1 MSKDGKRS
9 DYVVGYGKPPERT
22 RFPQGRS
29 GNPKGRPPKPKSPQ
43 TVSSGTPS
51 EELFLKLMRQ
61 QIPVLDKGEAKQVSM
76 LEAVLRGLAV
86 AGGKGNTRAAKI
98 LLDHTLAIEK
108 RQAESEH
115 EAVAQLVQMKQ
126 DWRDLCAQYARA
138 GMARPI
144 RIPDPDDLILD
155 VVTST
160 GRIVGPTTAPEA
172 RAWELRETAR
182 EGTRRGIAAIQEAA
196 RKAADL
202 FDAEIFTYELEH
214 WTYFQALL
222 ECSEPDKA
230 VRRGPHFDYD
240 AWVVEAQ
247 KRLDRINTRT
257 AHHLP
262 IPEFTAQI
270 FLEAYHEGQ
279 DVHPRLGEAYVNG
292 LREIYAKHIDP
303 SRLATRAA

>member
-115 EAVAQLVQMKQ
+115 EAVALTQENADARDNVV
-126 DWRDLCAQYARA
+126 RDLLEILLHCSLL
-138 GMARPI
+138 RP
-144 RIPDPDDLILD
+144 L
-155 VVTST
+155 
-160 GRIVGPTTAPEA
+160 
-172 RAWELRETAR
+172 
-182 EGTRRGIAAIQEAA
+182 
-196 RKAADL
+196 
-202 FDAEIFTYELEH
+202 
-214 WTYFQALL
+214 
-222 ECSEPDKA
+222 CS
-230 VRRGPHFDYD
+230 H
-240 AWVVEAQ
+240 
-247 KRLDRINTRT
+247 
-257 AHHLP
+257 
-262 IPEFTAQI
+262 
-270 FLEAYHEGQ
+270 
-279 DVHPRLGEAYVNG
+279 
-292 LREIYAKHIDP
+292 
-303 SRLATRAA
+303 ATRPRDPPLQRGGCGDGIVDRPELADVLVEQLQTLITL